1 MDWLRGY
8 DRYLAHIDF
17 LVKRLNVHLP
27 KNRKTLQQLLNE
39 DSPYVDTVDGNKIYF
54 KRHDIEEVSKI
65 LPKKFYGS
73 IMLPI
78 LIVRRI
84 KLGKGVFTVM
94 GGRLEKHLVKKVLGL
109 TQKSFD
115 ETESGEVYLYKVQ
128 VQELLSKLGSL
139 IVIGFEIPEEEEFTI

>member
-17 LVKRLNVHLP
+17 LVKRINAHLP
-27 KNRKTLQQLLNE
+27 KNRKSLLQLLNE
-39 DSPYVDTVDGNKIYF
+39 DFPYVEATDGSKIYF
-54 KRHDIEEVSKI
+54 KKRDIEEVSKI
-65 LPKKFYGS
+65 LPKRFHGS
-73 IMLPI
+73 LMLPI

-94 GGRLEKHLVKKVLGL
+94 GGRIEKHLVKKVLGL
-109 TQKSFD
+109 TSNPFED
-115 ETESGEVYLYKVQ
+115 FEGGEVYLYKVQ

-139 IVIGFEIPEEEEFTI
+139 IVIGFEVPEEEF

>member
-17 LVKRLNVHLP
+17 LVKRINAHLP
-27 KNRKTLQQLLNE
+27 KNRKSLLQLLNE
-39 DSPYVDTVDGNKIYF
+39 DSPYVEATDGSKIYF
-54 KRHDIEEVSKI
+54 KKRDIEEVSKI
-65 LPKKFYGS
+65 LPKRFHGS
-73 IMLPI
+73 LMLPI

-94 GGRLEKHLVKKVLGL
+94 GGRIEKHLVKKVLGL
-109 TQKSFD
+109 TSNPFED
-115 ETESGEVYLYKVQ
+115 FEGGEVYLYKVQ

-139 IVIGFEIPEEEEFTI
+139 IVIGFEVPEEEF

>member
-17 LVKRLNVHLP
+17 LVKRINAHLP
-27 KNRKTLQQLLNE
+27 KNRKSLLQLLNE
-39 DSPYVDTVDGNKIYF
+39 DSPYVEATDGSKIYF
-54 KRHDIEEVSKI
+54 KKRDIEEVSKI
-65 LPKKFYGS
+65 LPKRFHGS
-73 IMLPI
+73 LMLPI

-94 GGRLEKHLVKKVLGL
+94 GGRIEKHLVKKVLGL
-109 TQKSFD
+109 TSSPFED
-115 ETESGEVYLYKVQ
+115 FEGGEVYLYKVQ

-139 IVIGFEIPEEEEFTI
+139 VVIGFEVPEEEF

>member
-17 LVKRLNVHLP
+17 LVKRINAHLP
-27 KNRKTLQQLLNE
+27 KNRKSLLQLLNE
-39 DSPYVDTVDGNKIYF
+39 DSPYVEATDGSKIYF
-54 KRHDIEEVSKI
+54 KKRDIEEVSKI
-65 LPKKFYGS
+65 LPKKFHGS
-73 IMLPI
+73 LMLPI

-94 GGRLEKHLVKKVLGL
+94 GGRIEKHLVKKVLGL
-109 TQKSFD
+109 TSSPFED
-115 ETESGEVYLYKVQ
+115 FEGGEVYLYKVQ

-139 IVIGFEIPEEEEFTI
+139 IVIGFEVPEEEF